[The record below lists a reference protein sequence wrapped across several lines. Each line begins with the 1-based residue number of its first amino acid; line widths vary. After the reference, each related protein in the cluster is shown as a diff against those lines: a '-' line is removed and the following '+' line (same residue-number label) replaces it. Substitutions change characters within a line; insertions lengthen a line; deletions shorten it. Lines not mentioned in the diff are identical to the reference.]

1 MMDKFTSK
9 AKFFISLFLGLL
21 LLVVFVGFFYMSLLP
36 NLVSN
41 QKVISYIEKT
51 LEKNFN
57 AKLQIKN
64 PVLKTYFS
72 SKIDFS
78 VDEITLQKENRK
90 LLYIDNLDV
99 TISFVKLAQK
109 KIILDKIGLD
119 DVYIDMNGLLA
130 LSGKVEQTNS
140 QKKNIGW
147 SVDWLD
153 SLLYIKKCLVVYDSD
168 KTTHIK
174 ILGKNLT
181 ISNTR
186 EPKQVRFDLEIDID
200 KQKLSGADKV
210 EITLSDRGAVYIKN
224 HKLYIDKG
232 LLGIN
237 NSNVFIDAESDEKA
251 NFELLVYSHDFDL
264 KNAVE
269 LLETNIVI
277 PNGEEMLS
285 YFKDISG
292 KFDFNIKITNDDI
305 NGVVNVKKSGL
316 KVIQLN
322 NLPVTVEA
330 GLVEINKDSIL
341 LKDFEGWYGSHRRN
355 FVKFFGNIYDYTNS
369 VDTTIEA
376 DGLATNDFA
385 KNYLSQVIG
394 IPISLTGDS
403 KVKVL
408 LKSKYNKIDITYMG
422 KIAKGDDILVDGAS
436 LSPVDY
442 DRAVLGDFHLNGN
455 NLDIKSIKYY
465 IAKELNKDT
474 KDVKPILTLD
484 GNVDIATL
492 EIKKL
497 GFDIPNPLP
506 SEFLNVLLGQKVFKK
521 GTIFG
526 HMYYL
531 SNNGNPKLDG
541 HLVMNKVF
549 IPSQRMSIHSANFKT
564 NPSSIYLNAEGRYKR
579 SKYTFNGDI
588 KNSLLF
594 PFVVKDVLLKVDN
607 IDIDKILT
615 SMNNQNTT
623 AVASVGKQM
632 APQSTQMFVT
642 ANSASN
648 FDAND
653 EAANDAYTFDTGLLI
668 VEKCVLEVVK
678 GFYKEIKFG
687 NLRANLTLNKD
698 GILEVKSN
706 RFDFAEG
713 ISSLKILCDLKKH
726 LYNIKLGVKDINS
739 DQIATTLLAL
749 PREIS
754 GKANGFIELNTDESL
769 KLNGRIRFNV
779 QNGTIQKVG
788 LVEYALKFAALFRNP
803 ITMISPSTIVDL
815 VNIPEGDFDKISGDL
830 ILKNNVVEKITIKSI
845 ASQLSSFIIGSYDLE
860 TRDAS
865 LRIYTKFSNKNKGF
879 SGFLRNISLN
889 SLANSVS
896 FGRNSENMYYASELE
911 QLPQIDADEK
921 DCQVFLTKV
930 DGDVENFNFLSSL
943 KKIK

>member
-1 MMDKFTSK
+1 MMDKFSNNLK
-9 AKFFISLFLGLL
+9 LLVCVFVSVAILISLVG
-21 LLVVFVGFFYMSLLP
+21 VFYLKVFPSLIA
-36 NLVSN
+36 NE
-41 QKVISYIEKT
+41 KVISCFEKVV
-51 LEKNFN
+51 EKNFN
-57 AKLQIKN
+57 AKLQIKK
-64 PVLKTYFS
+64 PVLKTHFS

-78 VDEITLQKENRK
+78 VAEILLEKDNKK
-90 LLYIDNLDV
+90 LFYLDNLDV
-99 TISFVKLAQK
+99 TISFLKLAK
-109 KIILDKIGLD
+109 KTIALDKIGLD
-119 DVYIDMNGLLA
+119 DVYINVNDLLT
-130 LSGKVEQTNS
+130 LFEPQKQLNS
-140 QKKNIGW
+140 PQKNFEW
-147 SVDWLD
+147 SIDWLD
-153 SLLYIKKCLVVYDSD
+153 SLLYIKKCEVLYDLD
-168 KTTHIK
+168 KTTRVK
-174 ILGKNLT
+174 VLGRNMT
-181 ISNTR
+181 ISNAR
-186 EPKQVRFDLEIDID
+186 EPKQVRFDLNVDID
-200 KQKLSGADKV
+200 KQKISGKDKIV
-210 EITLSDRGAVYIKN
+210 LNISDKGTVYIKN
-224 HKLYIDKG
+224 HKLFIDKG
-232 LLGIN
+232 LLSIN
-237 NSNVFIDAESDEKA
+237 NSNVFINAESDEKA
-251 NFELLVYSHDFDL
+251 NFELLVYSHNFDL

-285 YFKDISG
+285 YFKDING
-292 KFDFNIKITNDDI
+292 KFDFNIKLTNDDI
-305 NGVVNVKKSGL
+305 DGVVNVQKSGL

-322 NLPVTVEA
+322 NLPVTIEN
-330 GLVEINKDSIL
+330 GLVEINKDLIL
-341 LKDFEGWYGSHRRN
+341 LKDFDGWYGSHKRN
-355 FVKFFGNIYDYTNS
+355 VIKFFGNIYDYTNS
-369 VDTTIEA
+369 VGTTIEA

-385 KNYLSQVIG
+385 KNYLSQVVG
-394 IPISLTGDS
+394 IPISLIGDS
-403 KVKVL
+403 KAKVL
-408 LKSKYNKIDITYMG
+408 LKSKFNKIDITYMG

-541 HLVMNKVF
+541 HLVMDKVF

-564 NPSSIYLNAEGRYKR
+564 NSSSIYLNAEGRYKR
-579 SKYTFNGDI
+579 SNYTFNGDI

-623 AVASVGKQM
+623 EVAPIGKQM
-632 APQSTQMFVT
+632 DVQSTQTFVT
-642 ANSASN
+642 ANSSSN
-648 FDAND
+648 FDADD
-653 EAANDAYTFDTGLLI
+653 EVANDAYTFDTGLLI

-687 NLRANLTLNKD
+687 NLKANLTLNKD

-754 GKANGFIELNTDESL
+754 GKANGFIELNTDETL

-779 QNGTIQKVG
+779 QNGIIQKVG

-803 ITMISPSTIVDL
+803 ITMISPSTIIDL
-815 VNIPEGDFDKISGDL
+815 VNIPEGNFDKINGDL
-830 ILKNNVVEKITIKSI
+830 ILKNNIVEKIVIKSV

-865 LRIYTKFSNKNKGF
+865 LRIYTKFSNKNKGVA
-879 SGFLRNISLN
+879 GFLRNISLN
-889 SLANSVS
+889 SLANKVS
-896 FGRNSENMYYASELE
+896 FGKNSENMYYATELE
-911 QLPQIDADEK
+911 QIPPIDADEK

>member
-1 MMDKFTSK
+1 MDKFSNK
-9 AKFFISLFLGLL
+9 AKLFIGMFSVITV
-21 LLVVFVGFFYMSLLP
+21 LVVLAGVFYLYLLP

-41 QKVISYIEKT
+41 EKVISAIEKMV
-51 LEKNFN
+51 EKNFN
-57 AKLQIKN
+57 AKLQVTK
-64 PVLKTYFS
+64 PVLKTNFS
-72 SKIDFS
+72 SNIDFS
-78 VDEITLQKENRK
+78 VAEILLQKENKK
-90 LLYIDNLDV
+90 LFYLDNLDV
-99 TISFVKLAQK
+99 SISFVKLAQK
-109 KIILDKIGLD
+109 KIVLDKIGID
-119 DVYIDMNGLLA
+119 DIYIDANGLITLFEQP
-130 LSGKVEQTNS
+130 KTNQPQKPIEWTVEWLNS
-140 QKKNIGW
+140 
-147 SVDWLD
+147 LF
-153 SLLYIKKCLVVYDSD
+153 YIKNCLVLYDLD
-168 KTTHIK
+168 KTTHMK
-174 ILGKNLT
+174 ILGKNMT

-186 EPKQVRFDLEIDID
+186 EPKLVRFDLTIDVD
-200 KQKLSGADKV
+200 KQKPSGNDKV
-210 EITLSDRGAVYIKN
+210 VITLSDKDSVYIKN
-224 HKLYIDKG
+224 HKLYVDKG

-237 NSNVFIDAESDEKA
+237 DSSVFIDAESDENA

-264 KNAVE
+264 KDAAE

-285 YFKDISG
+285 YFKDING
-292 KFDFNIKITNDDI
+292 KFDFNIKLTNDDI

-316 KVIQLN
+316 KVIQLS
-322 NLPVTVEA
+322 NLPVIIEK
-330 GLVEINKDSIL
+330 GLVEINKKSIL
-341 LKDFEGWYGSHRRN
+341 LKNFEGWYGKHRRN
-355 FVKFFGNIYDYTNS
+355 VISFFGNVDDYTNS

-376 DGLATNDFA
+376 VGLATNDFA
-385 KNYLSQVIG
+385 KNYLSQVVG
-394 IPISLTGDS
+394 IPITLIGDS
-403 KVKVL
+403 EAKVL

-442 DRAVLGDFHLNGN
+442 DRAIIGDFHLDGN

-465 IAKELNKDT
+465 IAKELNKET
-474 KDVKPILTLD
+474 KGVKPILTID

-492 EIKKL
+492 DIKKL

-506 SEFLNVLLGQKVFKK
+506 SEFLNVLIGQKLFKNGK
-521 GTIFG
+521 IFG
-526 HMYYL
+526 HMYYIGN
-531 SNNGNPKLDG
+531 SGNPKLEGYLTMD
-541 HLVMNKVF
+541 KVL
-549 IPSQRMSIHSANFKT
+549 IPSQRMSIQSAKVKT
-564 NPSSIYLNAEGRYKR
+564 NNNSINLNAKGRFKR

-594 PFVVKDVLLKVDN
+594 PFVVKDVLLSVDN

-623 AVASVGKQM
+623 AVSSVGVQEASSVSK
-632 APQSTQMFVT
+632 TLITVD
-642 ANSASN
+642 NSAS
-648 FDAND
+648 FDEND
-653 EAANDAYTFDTGLLI
+653 EKANDAYTFDTGLLI

-687 NLRANLTLNKD
+687 NLKANLTLNKD

-754 GKANGFIELNTDESL
+754 GKASGLIELNTDATL
-769 KLNGRIRFNV
+769 KLNGRIRFDV

-803 ITMISPSTIVDL
+803 ITMISPSTIIDL
-815 VNIPEGDFDKISGDL
+815 VNIPDGNFDKINGDL
-830 ILKNNVVEKITIKSI
+830 VLKNNVVEKIMIKSS
-845 ASQLSSFIIGSYDLE
+845 ASQLSSFIIGRYDLE
-860 TRDAS
+860 TKDAS
-865 LRIYTKFSNKNKGF
+865 LRIYTKFSNKNRGF
-879 SGFLRNISLN
+879 AGFLRNISLN

-896 FGRNSENMYYASELE
+896 FGKNSENMYYAMELE
-911 QLPQIDADEK
+911 QLPPIDADEK